1 MKPKITYFYHKGCH
15 HCKELTPIIKEFQT
29 PLNIN
34 LVDTYSDSILL
45 EENTI
50 NWVPT
55 IVIEDQNGKHKFEGP
70 AEVREVLKKLVL

>member
-1 MKPKITYFYHKGCH
+1 MIPKITYFYHKGCH
-15 HCKELTPIIKEFQT
+15 HCKELTPIIKEFKT

-34 LVDTYSDSILL
+34 LVDTYTDSMLM

-55 IVIEDQNGKHKFEGP
+55 LMLEDQNGKHKFEGP
-70 AEVREVLKKLVL
+70 VEVKEFFKKIIL

>member
-1 MKPKITYFYHKGCH
+1 MKITYFYHKGCRQ
-15 HCKELTPIIKEFQT
+15 CKDLAPIINEFQA

-34 LVDTYSDSILL
+34 LVDTYTDSMLM

-55 IVIEDQNGKHKFEGP
+55 LVIEDKNGKHKFEGP
-70 AEVREVLKKLVL
+70 NEVKEVLRKLVL